1 MGVDFYICEQC
12 SDTFPDCGHYIN
24 CNNCY
29 RHWCSEYCAELD
41 GWRIDKEETEG
52 DGTDGYYG
60 EEAVH
65 SCKYCRNEDADNHT
79 LFLFLLTKLGLTR
92 EEVLEEWKTMLRDK

>member
-1 MGVDFYICEQC
+1 MGVDFLVCTNCE
-12 SDTFPDCGHYIN
+12 DTFPDCGHYIN

-29 RHWCSEYCAELD
+29 RHWCSEYCAELG
-41 GWRIDKEETEG
+41 GWRID
-52 DGTDGYYG
+52 
-60 EEAVH
+60 EEAAH
-65 SCKYCRNEDADNHT
+65 SCKYCRHEDTDNHT